1 MRIVAEPWSSLRQC
15 SRKRIWEF
23 NSKRVPGGDKIG
35 EQRGREAVRHEDRLG
50 ASVRASGEERESAA
64 MVGVPV
70 VLTAW

>member
-1 MRIVAEPWSSLRQC
+1 M
-15 SRKRIWEF
+15 
-23 NSKRVPGGDKIG
+23 PGGDKIG